1 MNPHHAGRGRA
12 PRARAAAIAGC
23 LAVLLLGASST
34 PAQAWGRKGH
44 AAVAALAEANLTP
57 EALAQVRELLAD
69 DRDRDGAPSG
79 RRTLAAV
86 ASWADEVRDIAPAKA
101 FKGWHS
107 RANPVCGAGLGACR
121 DGHCVDQLLVARS
134 AVLKDI
140 RAPLRERN
148 EALKWVVHLVG
159 DLHQPL
165 HSGVSADGGNVK
177 VVVDGTPARAGTT
190 LHALWDNAIGNLAV
204 AAGPLQWRPVAD
216 DAPGADAP
224 TRWMRET
231 RDVARRAVYDTLPG
245 FACGQPLPQ
254 PLRLDAAYVERATVV
269 AREQMEIAG
278 TRLARL
284 LNGLLRPAAP

>member
-1 MNPHHAGRGRA
+1 M
-12 PRARAAAIAGC
+12 
-23 LAVLLLGASST
+23 
-34 PAQAWGRKGH
+34 
-44 AAVAALAEANLTP
+44 
-57 EALAQVRELLAD
+57 
-69 DRDRDGAPSG
+69 
-79 RRTLAAV
+79 
-86 ASWADEVRDIAPAKA
+86 
-101 FKGWHS
+101 
-107 RANPVCGAGLGACR
+107 
-121 DGHCVDQLLVARS
+121 
-134 AVLKDI
+134 
-140 RAPLRERN
+140 
-148 EALKWVVHLVG
+148 VHLVG

-177 VVVDGTPARAGTT
+177 VVVDGMPARAGTT